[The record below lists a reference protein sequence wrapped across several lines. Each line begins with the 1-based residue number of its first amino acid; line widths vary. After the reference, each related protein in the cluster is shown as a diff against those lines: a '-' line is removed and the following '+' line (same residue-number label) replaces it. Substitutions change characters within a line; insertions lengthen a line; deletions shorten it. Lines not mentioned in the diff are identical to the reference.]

1 MRDNLDSYLVNALLD
16 ISLIS
21 NNLFIATIGND
32 LKLKTSPKSKS
43 VQELENFI
51 DQKCNELVLGSLK
64 GDAEIK

>member
-21 NNLFIATIGND
+21 NNLFIATIGNN
-32 LKLKTSPKSKS
+32 LKLKTPPKYKS